1 MARRPSPPT
10 RERRDG
16 GGWSSCY
23 VRRLAPSLLTEGARV
38 LLASDYPFLD
48 IMWTTF
54 IIFALFIWLM
64 LLFRVFAD
72 IFRQDEMGGG
82 GKVLWCIFVIFLP
95 FLGVF
100 VYLLAHG
107 NDMAGRDVAR
117 AQAPQQQF
125 DSYVQE
131 RAAAGGSGVAG
142 QIAQAKQL
150 LDSGA
155 ITQAEFDAL
164 KAKALT

>member
-1 MARRPSPPT
+1 M
-10 RERRDG
+10 
-16 GGWSSCY
+16 
-23 VRRLAPSLLTEGARV
+23 

-72 IFRQDEMGGG
+72 IFRNHEMGGG
-82 GKVLWCIFVIFLP
+82 GKVLWCVFVILLP

-107 NDMAGRDVAR
+107 NDMAQRDVQR
-117 AQAPQQQF
+117 AQAQQQQF

-131 RAAAGGSGVAG
+131 RAAAGGGDAAG
-142 QIAQAKQL
+142 QIERAKGL

-164 KAKALT
+164 KAKALS